1 MNRTVARMALSAGLA
16 AVAVAG
22 GVQAAASADA
32 AAAGA
37 RHMMATVH
45 VEKLSVGSVLVDGAG
60 RTLYVFGPDAHK
72 RPTCTGSCAAVW
84 PPLLVRHK
92 PIAGMGVKKSLLGS
106 VRTASGK
113 LQVTY
118 DHWPL
123 YTFVEDTAP
132 GEAHGQGVRSFGGTW
147 STIDASGSSLVAVA
161 SASGHSTSSTTAGT
175 SGSGSGSG
183 W

>member
-1 MNRTVARMALSAGLA
+1 
-16 AVAVAG
+16 
-22 GVQAAASADA
+22 
-32 AAAGA
+32 
-37 RHMMATVH
+37 MMATVH

-123 YTFVEDTAP
+123 YTYVVDTAP
-132 GEAHGQGVRSFGGTW
+132 RQVHGQGVTAFGGKW
-147 STIDASGSSLVAVA
+147 STIAASGRSLVSVAAASSGSS
-161 SASGHSTSSTTAGT
+161 SATT

>member
-1 MNRTVARMALSAGLA
+1 MNRTVARIGLSAGLA
-16 AVAVAG
+16 AIVVAG
-22 GVQAAASADA
+22 GVQAAASAGA
-32 AAAGA
+32 AAAGS
-37 RHMMATVH
+37 RHVMGTVH
-45 VEKLSVGSVLVDGAG
+45 LEKLSVGSVLVDAAG
-60 RTLYVFGPDAHK
+60 MTLYVFGPDAHK

-92 PIAGMGVKKSLLGS
+92 PIAGMGVKKTLLGS

-123 YTFVEDTAP
+123 YTYVEDTAP
-132 GEAHGQGVRSFGGTW
+132 RQVHGQGVTLFGGKW
-147 STIDASGSSLVAVA
+147 STIAASGRSLVSVDSSSSGSS
-161 SASGHSTSSTTAGT
+161 TATT
-175 SGSGSGSG
+175 SGGGSGSG